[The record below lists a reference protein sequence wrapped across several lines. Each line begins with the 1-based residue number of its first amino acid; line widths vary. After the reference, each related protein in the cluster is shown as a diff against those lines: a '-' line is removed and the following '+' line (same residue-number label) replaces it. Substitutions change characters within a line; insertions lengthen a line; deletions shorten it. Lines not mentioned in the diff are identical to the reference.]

1 MPVQS
6 RPTKSSST
14 GPRGVGGGAG
24 PSALPY
30 LHTSADVSLS
40 SALTPQ
46 QYLQR
51 MSDLRQMDLQSAFD
65 QMRTLLSPYP
75 QRVYKM
81 AYYRKQTKN
90 HWARDDPAFCFVQV
104 VMIIASSFAYGFA
117 FRVASLSAIVG
128 FVAKSVLIHWL
139 GFGVVVAS
147 AGRVIANQHLMTA
160 ERSSSHVKQNVE
172 WLYAFDVHCNAF
184 VPLFVILCEFVL
196 RQRKE
201 TLKTGGS
208 RFRAI
213 LMVRLSLLF
222 PHKLAKTSDGVQ
234 FFLLPLVLGT
244 SLLSLGVSNTLF
256 AVAFAW
262 YFYITHLGYR
272 GKGHSVCTPWG
283 RLSPVAVLTQR
294 FLFNMNVTPIAALP
308 FLSHT
313 EVFLFPIVA
322 ILAIYVFNFVGYPF
336 GVGFNASRIIAYI
349 YFEN

>member
-1 MPVQS
+1 
-6 RPTKSSST
+6 
-14 GPRGVGGGAG
+14 
-24 PSALPY
+24 
-30 LHTSADVSLS
+30 
-40 SALTPQ
+40 
-46 QYLQR
+46 
-51 MSDLRQMDLQSAFD
+51 MDLQSAID

-104 VMIIASSFAYGFA
+104 VMIIASSIAYGFA

-160 ERSSSHVKQNVE
+160 ERSASHVKQNVE

-184 VPLFVILCEFVL
+184 VPLFV
-196 RQRKE
+196 
-201 TLKTGGS
+201 
-208 RFRAI
+208 
-213 LMVRLSLLF
+213 LLY
-222 PHKLAKTSDGVQ
+222 GVQ

-244 SLLSLGVSNTLF
+244 SLLSLGVSNTMF

-272 GKGHSVCTPWG
+272 
-283 RLSPVAVLTQR
+283 
-294 FLFNMNVTPIAALP
+294 ALP